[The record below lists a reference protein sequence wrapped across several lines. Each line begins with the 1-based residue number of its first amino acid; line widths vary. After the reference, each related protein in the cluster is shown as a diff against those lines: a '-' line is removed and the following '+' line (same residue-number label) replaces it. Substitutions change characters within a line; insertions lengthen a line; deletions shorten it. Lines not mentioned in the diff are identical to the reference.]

1 MPKPVPSKYRYFI
14 HDLTQGRE
22 TEIES
27 DGPLPH
33 LEVGH
38 ELNINLHELQQ
49 GEFYTQESA
58 PLVITNVRL
67 FLTTKKGRWTR
78 YDVYV
83 FCKEQD
89 SPVLS

>member
-1 MPKPVPSKYRYFI
+1 MSKPSPSKYRYFI

-38 ELNINLHELQQ
+38 ELNINLHERF
-49 GEFYTQESA
+49 GDGFSAQESA

-67 FLTTKKGRWTR
+67 FLSTHKGNWTR

-83 FCKEQD
+83 FCREQD
-89 SPVLS
+89 SPVVT